1 MGLFITFEGV
11 EGAGKTTQ
19 MDLAEARLRGRGA
32 RVFRTREPGG
42 TPIGE
47 RIRNVLLSPESRGM
61 DFMTELLLIEACR
74 AQLVREHLRPELEG
88 GSIVLC
94 DRFTDATLAYQGYGR
109 GMDIGLIVKLNEI
122 ATEGLCPDLTILLDC
137 PVGVGIERIRGRCS
151 GLSACAAQ
159 ADERNGKKGPVCVP
173 RTGGPD
179 RLESEERGFHE
190 RVRSGYLELAGKS
203 GGRIQVVDST
213 GDVDAVQGSIFAHL
227 LAAME
232 GSKQACRS
240 RRSSDRIG

>member
-1 MGLFITFEGV
+1 
-11 EGAGKTTQ
+11 
-19 MDLAEARLRGRGA
+19 
-32 RVFRTREPGG
+32 
-42 TPIGE
+42 
-47 RIRNVLLSPESRGM
+47 M
-61 DFMTELLLIEACR
+61 DFMTELLLIEGCR

-151 GLSACAAQ
+151 GLSACTAQ
-159 ADERNGKKGPVCVP
+159 ADERNGREGSVCVP
-173 RTGGPD
+173 RTGRPD

-213 GDVDAVQGSIFAHL
+213 GDVDTVQGSIFAHL

>member
-61 DFMTELLLIEACR
+61 DFMTELLLIEGCR

-151 GLSACAAQ
+151 GLSACPAQ
-159 ADERNGKKGPVCVP
+159 ADERKGNGPVCVP

-213 GDVDAVQGSIFAHL
+213 GDVDTVQGSIFAHL
-227 LAAME
+227 LTAME

-240 RRSSDRIG
+240 RRSSGRIG